1 MFDTNSFADRI
12 FSLKKGDAAAFEAL
26 AMEAFRYQSAE
37 NDVYGRFIKAL
48 GVDAA
53 SVDSIHKIPF
63 LPISLFK
70 SMKVVTGGFIP
81 QEVFTSSGTTGMA
94 QSRHYVKSLELYRR
108 SFFTSWELHYGPV
121 EDYAVLALLPS
132 YLEREGSSLI
142 VMADGFI
149 KRSRHPESG
158 FFLYQH
164 EELRDRLEKLSS
176 SGVKILLLGVSFAF
190 LDFVEKYSVKLP
202 ETAVVMETGGM
213 KGRRKEM
220 VREELHAIL
229 KEGFGVRSIHSEYGM
244 TELLSQAYSKGA
256 GLYTT
261 PPWMRIRIRDA
272 HDPLSPLAGTGHR
285 GGIDVTDLANIDSCC
300 FISTEDLGINHEDG
314 TFEVLGR
321 FTGSD
326 IRGCNLMVA
335 E

>member
-1 MFDTNSFADRI
+1 MFDTDTFADRI
-12 FSLKKGDAAAFEAL
+12 FSLDTGDRDAFETL
-26 AMEAFRYQSAE
+26 AMEAFGYQSAE
-37 NDVYGRFIKAL
+37 NEVYKRFIAAL

-53 SVDSIHKIPF
+53 SVDSVHKIPF

-70 SMKVVTGGFIP
+70 SMKVVTGSFSP
-81 QEVFTSSGTTGMA
+81 EDVFLSSGTTGMA
-94 QSRHYVKSLELYRR
+94 QSRHYIKSLEMYRR
-108 SFFTSWELHYGPV
+108 SFFTSWEIHYGPV

-164 EELRDRLEKLSS
+164 EELRNRLEKLSS
-176 SGVKILLLGVSFAF
+176 SGKKILLLGVSFAL
-190 LDFVEKYSVKLP
+190 LDFVEKYRVKLP
-202 ETAVVMETGGM
+202 CTAVVMETGGM

-220 VREELHAIL
+220 SREELHAAL
-229 KEGFGVRSIHSEYGM
+229 KEGFGVNTVHSEYGM
-244 TELLSQAYSKGA
+244 TELLSQAYSKGG

-261 PPWMRIRIRDA
+261 PPWMQVRIRDA
-272 HDPLSPLAGTGHR
+272 HDPLSPLHEPGLR
-285 GGIDVTDLANIDSCC
+285 GGIDIIDLANIDSCC
-300 FISTEDLGINHEDG
+300 FISTEDLGLRHADG

-321 FTGSD
+321 LSGSD

>member
-1 MFDTNSFADRI
+1 MEILYSPNTPQSFCT
-12 FSLKKGDAAAFEAL
+12 
-26 AMEAFRYQSAE
+26 AM
-37 NDVYGRFIKAL
+37 
-48 GVDAA
+48 
-53 SVDSIHKIPF
+53 
-63 LPISLFK
+63 
-70 SMKVVTGGFIP
+70 
-81 QEVFTSSGTTGMA
+81 
-94 QSRHYVKSLELYRR
+94 
-108 SFFTSWELHYGPV
+108 
-121 EDYAVLALLPS
+121 
-132 YLEREGSSLI
+132 
-142 VMADGFI
+142 
-149 KRSRHPESG
+149 
-158 FFLYQH
+158 
-164 EELRDRLEKLSS
+164 
-176 SGVKILLLGVSFAF
+176 KILLLGVSFAL
-190 LDFVEKYSVKLP
+190 LDFVEKYSGKLP

-321 FTGSD
+321 ITGSD

>member
-1 MFDTNSFADRI
+1 
-12 FSLKKGDAAAFEAL
+12 
-26 AMEAFRYQSAE
+26 
-37 NDVYGRFIKAL
+37 
-48 GVDAA
+48 
-53 SVDSIHKIPF
+53 
-63 LPISLFK
+63 
-70 SMKVVTGGFIP
+70 
-81 QEVFTSSGTTGMA
+81 MA

-176 SGVKILLLGVSFAF
+176 SGVKILLLGVSFAL

-213 KGRRKEM
+213 KGRRQGNGSRRAACPFKRRFRRAFDTFGIRHDRTL
-220 VREELHAIL
+220 VPGVLQRRRTLH
-229 KEGFGVRSIHSEYGM
+229 HSALDADTYP
-244 TELLSQAYSKGA
+244 A
-256 GLYTT
+256 T
-261 PPWMRIRIRDA
+261 PTIRCRHWPGRDIA
-272 HDPLSPLAGTGHR
+272 A
-285 GGIDVTDLANIDSCC
+285 A
-300 FISTEDLGINHEDG
+300 
-314 TFEVLGR
+314 
-321 FTGSD
+321 
-326 IRGCNLMVA
+326 
-335 E
+335 

>member
-176 SGVKILLLGVSFAF
+176 SGVKILLLGVSFAL

-256 GLYTT
+256 GLYT
-261 PPWMRIRIRDA
+261 
-272 HDPLSPLAGTGHR
+272 LSLIH
-285 GGIDVTDLANIDSCC
+285 I
-300 FISTEDLGINHEDG
+300 
-314 TFEVLGR
+314 
-321 FTGSD
+321 
-326 IRGCNLMVA
+326 
-335 E
+335 

>member
-176 SGVKILLLGVSFAF
+176 SGVKILLLGVSFAL

-244 TELLSQAYSKGA
+244 TELLLHHSA
-256 GLYTT
+256 L
-261 PPWMRIRIRDA
+261 DA
-272 HDPLSPLAGTGHR
+272 DPYPRRPRSVVAIGR
-285 GGIDVTDLANIDSCC
+285 
-300 FISTEDLGINHEDG
+300 DG
-314 TFEVLGR
+314 TSRRHRRYRPGQYRLLLLHIHRRPWYKPRRRHIRSARTHYRFGYTRMQPDGR
-321 FTGSD
+321 RM
-326 IRGCNLMVA
+326 ILLIYI
-335 E
+335 

>member
-176 SGVKILLLGVSFAF
+176 SGVKILLLGVSFAL

-261 PPWMRIRIRDA
+261 PPWMRIRFRDA
-272 HDPLSPLAGTGHR
+272 HDPLSPLAGTGNR

-321 FTGSD
+321 ITGSD